1 MRKTPIFKF
10 FHIIYN
16 VKKLFINI
24 ISIAINISKDVNDA
38 NINLLFFICFSSLLV
53 HILSLS
59 FLNSPFL
66 YFMSKMIS
74 FAYSIKNTS
83 PILFLLN
90 IYAFILED
98 ILTIVT
104 KISSFFD
111 TPVFGDGAKKTGTK
125 ANVPNA
131 SFAPLF
137 FLFSFLEFLL
147 NILFALLNFLFLL
160 LVL

>member
-38 NINLLFFICFSSLLV
+38 NINLLFFICFTSLLV

-111 TPVFGDGAKKTGTK
+111 TTVFGDGAKNSQYPKGTFPK
-125 ANVPNA
+125 G
-131 SFAPLF
+131 
-137 FLFSFLEFLL
+137 
-147 NILFALLNFLFLL
+147 
-160 LVL
+160 

>member
-38 NINLLFFICFSSLLV
+38 NINLLFFICFTSLLV

-90 IYAFILED
+90 IYAFIWKY

-111 TPVFGDGAKKTGTK
+111 TPVFVDGAKKKQVQKQTYLTHLLLHC
-125 ANVPNA
+125 
-131 SFAPLF
+131 FFF
-137 FLFSFLEFLL
+137 FLF
-147 NILFALLNFLFLL
+147 LNFF
-160 LVL
+160 

>member
-1 MRKTPIFKF
+1 MRKTPIFNF

-38 NINLLFFICFSSLLV
+38 NINLLFFICFTSLLV
-53 HILSLS
+53 NILSLS

-111 TPVFGDGAKKTGTK
+111 TPVFGDGAKKQVHLIKTHK
-125 ANVPNA
+125 
-131 SFAPLF
+131 
-137 FLFSFLEFLL
+137 FLIRVY
-147 NILFALLNFLFLL
+147 ILFAIPRKSTKRAMRVRLERPTH
-160 LVL
+160 